1 MATRTAASNVAK
13 TTANTTPSVATKAT
27 KDTGVSKVEAPD
39 STPRSASA
47 RTTTSRDGTAGD
59 AKPPARTRR
68 AATANTTSKTDRGVT
83 RESGRTFGARKAVI
97 DPAQARHEEE
107 LVREHLPLVQYVVS
121 EIAHRIPSHVTRS
134 DLVSAGMLGLAQAA
148 RTFDPDRGIAFDR
161 FASTRI
167 RGALLDELRGRDWA
181 SRSVRARARGM
192 AQISEEL
199 TNKLGRAPS
208 PEEIASAMQLPADQ
222 VHKLVDD
229 VHRATVLNY
238 ESLVLEGDAESFLAA
253 SDDSP
258 EQAMVARE
266 RRSYLTDSVAALPD
280 RLRRV
285 VVGYFFEERSMQDL
299 ADELGVSESRV
310 SQLRAEA
317 LLLLKDGINSQL
329 DPDQVAEEARPNGR
343 VARRKAA
350 YYAAVAS
357 SSNYAA
363 RLASDPERVQD
374 KVSRLQHFDQ
384 LAI

>member
-1 MATRTAASNVAK
+1 MTTRTTTRTKSTSTTAAAATGTKQSVAK
-13 TTANTTPSVATKAT
+13 QPTA
-27 KDTGVSKVEAPD
+27 
-39 STPRSASA
+39 A
-47 RTTTSRDGTAGD
+47 RTTARRTAQT
-59 AKPPARTRR
+59 AAAR
-68 AATANTTSKTDRGVT
+68 AG
-83 RESGRTFGARKAVI
+83 I
-97 DPAQARHEEE
+97 DPERARHEAA
-107 LVREHLPLVQYVVS
+107 LVDENLPLVQYVVS
-121 EIAHRIPSHVTRS
+121 EIAHRIPSHVSRS

-148 RTFDPDRGIAFDR
+148 RTYDPDRGIAFDR

-192 AQISEEL
+192 AQATEEL
-199 TNKLGRAPS
+199 TNRLGRAPS
-208 PEEIASAMQLPADQ
+208 PEELATAMNLPADQ

-253 SDDSP
+253 GDESP
-258 EQAMVARE
+258 EQSMLSRE
-266 RRSYLTDSVAALPD
+266 RRSYLTDAVATLPE
-280 RLRRV
+280 RLRLV
-285 VVGYFFEERSMQDL
+285 VIGYFFEERSMQDL

-329 DPDQVAEEARPNGR
+329 EPTQVAEETRPNGR

-350 YYAAVAS
+350 YYAAIAN

-363 RLASDPERVQD
+363 RLAAQPESVQD
-374 KVSRLQHFDQ
+374 KARRTTLLDDIA
-384 LAI
+384 L